1 MERTVLLKSP
11 YLAYEGRIIES
22 RFLTEVEKYFKI
34 SLKGGQLLDFV
45 PGQFVMVAIPGA
57 GEAPISISSSPSQV
71 GYFEIVVRKVGMFTS
86 AIHKLEEGDVVGI
99 RGPFGVGF
107 PIRMLEGNDMLFVAG
122 GLGIIPLRSLI
133 HYVMDNRRD
142 YGKVSILLGCK
153 TPENILF
160 ADELDSW
167 QKRMDVN
174 LSCTVDSAEQEH
186 DWDGNIGLIT
196 SLIPGVTLDTDMTY
210 AIVVGPPV
218 MYKYVLAELAK
229 KNVPESHIYVS
240 FERHM
245 KCGVG
250 HCGHCQMGSLYC
262 CKEGPVF
269 NYAKIKNNI
278 EAF

>member
-11 YLAYEGRIIES
+11 YVANEGRIIES
-22 RFLTEVEKYFKI
+22 RFLTKEEKYFKI
-34 SLKGGQLLDFV
+34 ALKGGKLLDFV

-71 GYFEIVVRKVGMFTS
+71 GYFEIVVRKVGTFTS
-86 AIHKLEEGDVVGI
+86 AIHMLEEGDMIGI
-99 RGPFGVGF
+99 RGPFGSGF
-107 PIRMLEGNDMLFVAG
+107 PVRMLEGNDMLFIAG

-133 HYVMDNRRD
+133 NYVIDNRRD

-153 TPENILF
+153 SPENLLF
-160 ADELDSW
+160 ADELDDW
-167 QKRMDVN
+167 QRRLDVN
-174 LSCTVDSAEQEH
+174 LACTVDRAAP
-186 DWDGNIGLIT
+186 DWDGNVGLIT
-196 SLIPGVTLDTDMTY
+196 SLIPGVTLDSDMTY

-218 MYKYVLAELAK
+218 MYKYVLTELIK
-229 KNVPESHIYVS
+229 KNVPESQIYVS

-269 NYAKIKNNI
+269 NYAKIKDNI
-278 EAF
+278 EAL